1 MRSHSTNEQ
10 NRSSNSSKL
19 QNMQRIFYLLLV
31 ATIVASCGNTSKD
44 AKAELNDKKAK
55 LEKLKGQQ
63 EEITKEIAKL
73 EDEIVKADPEAAK
86 AQKAKL
92 VTISAIQ
99 PNEFSHFIELQGN
112 VDAEN
117 IAYVTPRGAGGQV
130 KAIYVKQGQQVRKG
144 QLLMKLDNAIA
155 GTQVEQVRSQLA
167 YAKDLY
173 QRQQNLWQQ
182 GIGTEVQLLTAK
194 NNVTNLEKQLS
205 MTREQLAY
213 SNVYAEI
220 SGVADQV
227 NIKVGEMFSP
237 ASATMA
243 GIRIVN
249 TNNLKIVTQ
258 VPERYLGRVN
268 VGSTLEVTLPETNQT
283 ITTRVNVVGKVIDP
297 SSRTFYIEAKIPT
310 GANVKPNQIA
320 MVKIKDYADASA
332 ITIPVNT
339 LQNDQGGKYV
349 MVATKENGKLIARRR
364 QVTVGELYNDQLEV
378 KSGLQAGDTI
388 ITDGFQG
395 LYDGQL
401 ITTA

>member
-1 MRSHSTNEQ
+1 
-10 NRSSNSSKL
+10 
-19 QNMQRIFYLLLV
+19 MQRIFYLLLV

-92 VTISAIQ
+92 VTIAAIQ

-117 IAYVTPRGAGGQV
+117 IAYVSPRGAGGQV
-130 KAIYVKQGQQVRKG
+130 KAIYVKQGQPVRKG
-144 QLLMKLDNAIA
+144 QLLMRLENSIA

-205 MTREQLAY
+205 MTREQLAF
-213 SNVYAEI
+213 SNVYAEM

-249 TNNLKIVTQ
+249 TNDLKIVTQ

-268 VGSTLEVTLPETNQT
+268 VGSTLEVTLPETDQT
-283 ITTRVNVVGKVIDP
+283 ITTKVNVVGKVIDP

>member
-1 MRSHSTNEQ
+1 
-10 NRSSNSSKL
+10 
-19 QNMQRIFYLLLV
+19 MQKIFYLLLV
-31 ATIVASCGNTSKD
+31 ATIVASCGNTQKD
-44 AKAELNDKKAK
+44 EKGELNDKKAQ

-63 EEITKEIAKL
+63 EKISGQIAKL
-73 EDEIVKADPEAAK
+73 EEEIAKADPEAAK

-92 VTISAIQ
+92 VEISMIK
-99 PNEFSHFIELQGN
+99 PDDFSHFIELQGS

-130 KAIYVKQGQQVRKG
+130 KAIYVKQGQPVRKG

-155 GTQVEQVRSQLA
+155 NTQVEQVRSQLA
-167 YAKDLY
+167 YARDIY

-194 NNVTNLEKQLS
+194 NNVVNLEKQLA
-205 MTREQLAY
+205 MAREQLSF

-220 SGVADQV
+220 SGIADQV

-237 ASATMA
+237 QTANML

-249 TNNLKIVTQ
+249 TNDLKIVTQ
-258 VPERYLGRVN
+258 VPERYLGRVG
-268 VGSTLEVTLPETNQT
+268 VGNTLEVTLPESNRT
-283 ITTRVNVVGKVIDP
+283 ITTKVSVAGKVIDP
-297 SSRTFYIEAKIPT
+297 SSRTFYIEAKMPAGSNI
-310 GANVKPNQIA
+310 KPNQIA
-320 MVKIKDYADASA
+320 LVKVKDYARVNA

-339 LQNDQGGKYV
+339 LQNDQSGKFV
-349 MVATKENGKLIARRR
+349 MVATKENGKLIARKR

-378 KSGLQAGDTI
+378 KSGLQAGDTL
-388 ITDGFQG
+388 ITEGFQG

>member
-1 MRSHSTNEQ
+1 
-10 NRSSNSSKL
+10 
-19 QNMQRIFYLLLV
+19 MQRIFYLLLV

-92 VTISAIQ
+92 VTIAAIQ

-117 IAYVTPRGAGGQV
+117 IAYVSPRGAGGQV
-130 KAIYVKQGQQVRKG
+130 KAIYVKQGQPVRKG
-144 QLLMKLDNAIA
+144 QLLMRLENSIA

-205 MTREQLAY
+205 MTREQLAF
-213 SNVYAEI
+213 SNVYAEM

-249 TNNLKIVTQ
+249 TNDLKIVTQ

-283 ITTRVNVVGKVIDP
+283 ITTKVNVVGKVIDP

>member
-1 MRSHSTNEQ
+1 
-10 NRSSNSSKL
+10 
-19 QNMQRIFYLLLV
+19 MQRIFYLLLLS
-31 ATIVASCGNTSKD
+31 TLIASCGNTSKD
-44 AKAELNDKKAK
+44 AKGELNDKKAQ

-63 EEITKEIAKL
+63 EEINKQIAKL
-73 EDEIVKADPEAAK
+73 EEEIIKADPEAAK

-92 VTISAIQ
+92 VTLSTVQ
-99 PNEFSHFIELQGN
+99 PAGFAHYIELQGQ

-117 IAYVTPRGAGGQV
+117 IAYVTPRGLGGQV
-130 KAIYVKQGQQVRKG
+130 KAIYVKQGQPVRKG
-144 QLLMKLDNAIA
+144 QLLMKLDNGMAA
-155 GTQVEQVRSQLA
+155 TQVEQVQSQLA

-205 MTREQLAY
+205 MASEQLSY

-220 SGVADQV
+220 SGIADQV

-237 ASATMA
+237 QTATMM

-249 TNNLKIVTQ
+249 TSDLKVLTQ
-258 VPERYLGRVN
+258 VPENYLGRVG
-268 VGSTLEVTLPETNQT
+268 VGSTLEVTLPESNKT
-283 ITTRVNVVGKVIDP
+283 ITTKVNVAGKVIDP
-297 SSRTFYIEAKIPT
+297 ASRTFYIEAKLPA
-310 GANVKPNQIA
+310 GSNLKPNQIA
-320 MVKIKDYADASA
+320 LVKIKDYADAEA

-339 LQNDQGGKYV
+339 LQNDEKGKYV
-349 MVATKENGKLIARRR
+349 MVAAKENGKLIARRR
-364 QVTVGELYNDQLEV
+364 QVAVGELYNDQLEV
-378 KSGLQAGDTI
+378 KSGLQSGDI
-388 ITDGFQG
+388 LITEGFQG